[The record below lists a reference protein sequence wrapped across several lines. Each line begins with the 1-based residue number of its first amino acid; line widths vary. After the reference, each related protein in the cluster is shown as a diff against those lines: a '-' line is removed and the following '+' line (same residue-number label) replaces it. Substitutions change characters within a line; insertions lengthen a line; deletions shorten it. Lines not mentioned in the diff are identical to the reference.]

1 MKYFLHETSYVDDG
15 AEIGEGTKIWHF
27 SHVCA
32 GAKIGKNC
40 SFGQNVYIAPDV
52 VIGDNV
58 RVQNGVSIYSGLV
71 IEDYCFLGPHC
82 VFTNDRYPRSHGKWV
97 MEKTILKR
105 GASVGANATVLCG
118 VALGEFSMVGC
129 GSTVIKSVPPKTLV
143 VGNPARIVKIFSDS
157 ELLEKFDGASIRI

>member
-1 MKYFLHETSYVDDG
+1 MKYFAHESSYVDDG

-40 SFGQNVYIAPDV
+40 SFGQNVYIAPGV

-82 VFTNDRYPRSHGKWV
+82 VFTNDRYPRSAGVWK
-97 MEKTILKR
+97 MEQTILKR

-118 VALGEFSMVGC
+118 LHLGEFSMVGC

-143 VGNPARIVKIFSDS
+143 VGNPARMVKIFSDQ
-157 ELLEKFDGASIRI
+157 ELLEKFKETGIMI

>member
-1 MKYFLHETSYVDDG
+1 MKYFVHESSYVDDG

-27 SHVCA
+27 SHICA

-58 RVQNGVSIYSGLV
+58 RVQNGVSIYSGIV

-82 VFTNDRYPRSHGKWV
+82 VFTNDRYPRSAGTWKI
-97 MEKTILKR
+97 EQTILKR

-118 VALGEFSMVGC
+118 LFLGEFSMVGC
-129 GSTVIKSVPPKTLV
+129 GSTVIKSVPPITLV
-143 VGNPARIVKIFSDS
+143 VGNPARIIKIFSDDQ
-157 ELLEKFDGASIRI
+157 LREKFKETSVII